1 MALLKILAGL
11 SVSIHVDQPLRLR
24 PSPATS
30 QAAHVRV
37 HQALHIKP
45 VWLRLLLGLLL
56 ITVLVNM
63 HSSVQISEATEE
75 SRYDHA
81 SQLTLLID
89 VVRFLQLAYWDTA
102 VGFLA

>member
-1 MALLKILAGL
+1 
-11 SVSIHVDQPLRLR
+11 
-24 PSPATS
+24 
-30 QAAHVRV
+30 
-37 HQALHIKP
+37 
-45 VWLRLLLGLLL
+45 LLL